1 MKLLTPSLPS
11 LPPFPSTTPSLPPF
25 PSLPLPFPPPLPP
38 SLPFPPF
45 LPPSL
50 PPSHQ
55 AVEMFTDLRQ
65 FDLAKEFLVQ
75 SDQQNARHLIT
86 KQADW
91 ARTTNDPQAAWYD
104 LLHAYAVSDTLSC
117 APVGLLSLK
126 CFSFHS
132 HHLPG
137 VLFFTEIFF
146 HKILSNVCGQT

>member
-1 MKLLTPSLPS
+1 
-11 LPPFPSTTPSLPPF
+11 
-25 PSLPLPFPPPLPP
+25 
-38 SLPFPPF
+38 
-45 LPPSL
+45 
-50 PPSHQ
+50 
-55 AVEMFTDLRQ
+55 MFTDLRQ

-132 HHLPG
+132 HHPTTMPG
-137 VLFFTEIFF
+137 VLFFHRNNFSQNPIQCMRPNLNLRFRIKRYCTGLHFGGGGGAWDF
-146 HKILSNVCGQT
+146 NPSKLNFAHYTYAPPKCLCP